1 MRISRAAIRYSKAS
15 LEYAIE
21 KKVTSIIK
29 NDFEYILLVL
39 SNSDE
44 LNKFL
49 PNPVISSRLKLDI
62 LHRIFPNLSKTT
74 KSVIKLLSN
83 KNIA

>member
-44 LNKFL
+44 LN
-49 PNPVISSRLKLDI
+49 NPSESGDI
-62 LHRIFPNLSKTT
+62 LK
-74 KSVIKLLSN
+74 IKVGYPT
-83 KNIA
+83 